1 MLPGN
6 YRRSVFGLCVIGAI
20 MVHSKGHTEKDILGG
35 FSSRR
40 KAPLAMS
47 LVGRVDL
54 PAVLGRQVL
63 VGEATYKAS
72 TVG

>member
-1 MLPGN
+1 
-6 YRRSVFGLCVIGAI
+6 

-63 VGEATYKAS
+63 VGEATYKPES
-72 TVG
+72 TDSGRQVGELKRQEGAPLNLG